1 MEARLHCCLYSHRIV
16 ASFMKPKLEK
26 GKRLCSVTKSLN
38 KEDFRLA
45 LARKYQF
52 HSHFVRL
59 YFHFNNI
66 DKRKIETMKIEDKQ
80 RRFVTLSKR
89 KEGLFKKAKKL
100 ALDFGVEVA
109 VIGFTVG
116 GRPFSFGS
124 DKILVDSSYHV
135 SPGCGT
141 DLFSADDLIS
151 SYSINDPTFL
161 PVLRDDELDDDCWNE
176 IASTSISHHYTTA
189 L

>member
-1 MEARLHCCLYSHRIV
+1 MIFECFDA
-16 ASFMKPKLEK
+16 
-26 GKRLCSVTKSLN
+26 
-38 KEDFRLA
+38 A

-124 DKILVDSSYHV
+124 SSVDYIIYKYAQNHPLQFTEQDKIHTVRHQKKSNV
-135 SPGCGT
+135 K
-141 DLFSADDLIS
+141 LINS
-151 SYSINDPTFL
+151 
-161 PVLRDDELDDDCWNE
+161 
-176 IASTSISHHYTTA
+176 
-189 L
+189 